1 MSTDAVWTS
10 GQRNGAMVQESG
22 LSAGAAELQSA
33 IALGLVSGVGPR
45 LLAELTSVFGS
56 CTAVLQQSAEQ
67 LRQVSGIGAKIVS
80 GLQDPGLLQRAQQI
94 LDECRAGGI
103 QPLLSGTAEYPRRL
117 LEICDFPRVL
127 FQRGVLLPQDELSIA
142 IVGSRRC
149 TPYGLRQA
157 ERLGASLARAGL
169 TIVSGLA
176 RGIDGAAQ
184 RAALR
189 AGGRTVAVLP
199 AGVQNIYPP
208 EHADLAEEIV
218 QQGALLSEM
227 SHQQQLLPGLFPQ
240 RNRIISGLCLGVLVI
255 EASRRSGALYTAR
268 HAIEQGRDVFALPGP
283 VDSLASAGCLEL
295 LRDGVQLVRHADDVL
310 EALGPL
316 PQPAMRSRTETVH
329 QPRELSL
336 NMLERDVLNRIGRQ
350 PCGIDEVLRGR
361 EQQAAQ
367 ILSTLTVL
375 EVRRLI
381 RRLPG
386 NHVVRY

>member
-1 MSTDAVWTS
+1 
-10 GQRNGAMVQESG
+10 MVTEQSV
-22 LSAGAAELQSA
+22 SAGSAELQSA
-33 IALGLVSGVGPR
+33 IALGLISGIGPR
-45 LLAELTSVFGS
+45 LQAELTSVFGS
-56 CTAVLQQSAEQ
+56 CAAVLQQSAEQ
-67 LRQVSGIGAKIVS
+67 LRQVSGVGAKIVA
-80 GLQDPGLLQRAQQI
+80 GLQDPGLLLRAQQI

-103 QPLLSGTAEYPRRL
+103 RPLLSGTSEYPRRL
-117 LEICDFPRVL
+117 LEISDFPRVL

-169 TIVSGLA
+169 TVVSGLA

-199 AGVQNIYPP
+199 AGVQSIYPP

-227 SHQQQLLPGLFPQ
+227 SHRQQLLPGLFPQ

-316 PQPAMRSRTETVH
+316 PQPAVRSRTETVH

-336 NMLERDVLNRIGRQ
+336 NTLEKDVLNRIGGQ
-350 PCGIDEVLRGR
+350 PCGVDDVLRGR
-361 EQQAAQ
+361 EQQAPQ
-367 ILSTLTVL
+367 ILATLTVL

-386 NHVVRY
+386 NQVVRY

>member
-1 MSTDAVWTS
+1 
-10 GQRNGAMVQESG
+10 MVTEQSV
-22 LSAGAAELQSA
+22 SAGSAELQSA
-33 IALGLVSGVGPR
+33 IALGLISGIGPR

-56 CTAVLQQSAEQ
+56 CAAVLQQSAEQ
-67 LRQVSGIGAKIVS
+67 LRQVSGVGAKIVA
-80 GLQDPGLLQRAQQI
+80 GLQDPGLLLRAQQI

-103 QPLLSGTAEYPRRL
+103 RPLLSGTSEYPRRL

-169 TIVSGLA
+169 TVVSGLA

-199 AGVQNIYPP
+199 AGVQSIYPP
-208 EHADLAEEIV
+208 EHADLSEEIV

-227 SHQQQLLPGLFPQ
+227 SHRQQLLPGLFPQ

-283 VDSLASAGCLEL
+283 V
-295 LRDGVQLVRHADDVL
+295 
-310 EALGPL
+310 
-316 PQPAMRSRTETVH
+316 
-329 QPRELSL
+329 
-336 NMLERDVLNRIGRQ
+336 
-350 PCGIDEVLRGR
+350 
-361 EQQAAQ
+361 
-367 ILSTLTVL
+367 
-375 EVRRLI
+375 
-381 RRLPG
+381 
-386 NHVVRY
+386 

>member
-1 MSTDAVWTS
+1 
-10 GQRNGAMVQESG
+10 MVTEQSV
-22 LSAGAAELQSA
+22 SAGSAELQSA
-33 IALGLVSGVGPR
+33 IALGLISGIGPR

-56 CTAVLQQSAEQ
+56 CAAVLQQSAEQ
-67 LRQVSGIGAKIVS
+67 LRQVSGVGAKIVA
-80 GLQDPGLLQRAQQI
+80 GLQDPGLLLRAQQI

-103 QPLLSGTAEYPRRL
+103 HPLLSGTSEYPRRL

-169 TIVSGLA
+169 TVVSGLA

-199 AGVQNIYPP
+199 AGVQSIYPP
-208 EHADLAEEIV
+208 EHADLSEEIV

-227 SHQQQLLPGLFPQ
+227 SHRQQLLPGLFPQ

-316 PQPAMRSRTETVH
+316 PQPAVRSRTETVH

-336 NMLERDVLNRIGRQ
+336 NTLEKDVLNRIGGQ
-350 PCGIDEVLRGR
+350 PCGVDDVLRGR
-361 EQQAAQ
+361 EQQAPQ
-367 ILSTLTVL
+367 ILATLTVL

-386 NHVVRY
+386 NQVVRY